1 MLERW
6 RSQTNLINFLFA
18 ALLFLSPWMLGFS
31 YSAAGL
37 NAWGSGLLL
46 GLFSL
51 LAVLSYS
58 EWEEWIDLALGLWV
72 LGSPWTLNF
81 PPDSAATKVHVM
93 IGLIVSALAITELW
107 KEHHAPQLRA

>member
-37 NAWGSGLLL
+37 NAWGSGLLSASYRCSRCCPIPS
-46 GLFSL
+46 GRNGSIWRSVSGFS
-51 LAVLSYS
+51 A
-58 EWEEWIDLALGLWV
+58 
-72 LGSPWTLNF
+72 SPWTLNF
-81 PPDSAATKVHVM
+81 PANSAATKVHVM
-93 IGLIVSALAITELW
+93 IGLIVSAIAVAELW